1 MMLPRLHRRVFVLV
15 LLAGWLG
22 AAPAFA
28 QSARPHTQPPM
39 ETGAARVQAAIDAA
53 DVKAE
58 RTARA
63 RRADQDAR
71 EELPRS
77 PAERLARAEQAFR
90 DAEYPLLRTLLEP
103 TLLPASQF
111 SRPELELKARALLAV
126 GLYFE
131 AQQVLHPTQRDALLD
146 AASLQFL
153 ELLRK
158 DPFFTLNPLIY
169 PASVVDLFARV
180 NADNATELEALRAA
194 QGGEADHADH
204 GLQTIYIAREVDR
217 LNFAANFLPFG
228 FGQFQNDETF
238 KGVVFASTQAI
249 ALGLNMSGYWMV
261 ESLRSPIDGKYE
273 GGAGNSAEAAHTWQ
287 TLQFVGLGAFAVLY
301 AWSVLDALLDY
312 QPYSVRIRTLDEPPP
327 ELSGTQTSAGSVRLQ
342 MGWNGVGIAW

>member
-1 MMLPRLHRRVFVLV
+1 MLPRPRAATLIVV
-15 LLAGWLG
+15 LLAIEL
-22 AAPAFA
+22 ASAPVLA
-28 QSARPHTQPPM
+28 QAPPGRSQPPW
-39 ETGAARVQAAIDAA
+39 EVGAARVHLAIDAA
-53 DVKAE
+53 SVKAD
-58 RTARA
+58 RSARA
-63 RRADQDAR
+63 QRAEQQAA
-71 EELPRS
+71 EEFPPS

-103 TLLPASQF
+103 TLLPTSQF

-131 AQQVLHPTQRDALLD
+131 AQQVIHSAQRDALLD

-169 PASVVDLFARV
+169 PASVVELFARV

-194 QGGEADHADH
+194 QSGEAEHTDH
-204 GLQTIYIAREVDR
+204 GLQTVYIAREVDR

-228 FGQFQNDETF
+228 FGQFQNDETI

-249 ALGLNMSGYWMV
+249 ALGLNMGGYWMV

-273 GGAGNSAEAAHTWQ
+273 GGAGNSAEAARTWQ
-287 TLQFVGLGAFAVLY
+287 TLQYVGLGAFAALY
-301 AWSVLDALLDY
+301 VWSVLDGLLNY
-312 QPYSVRIRTLDEPPP
+312 QPFSVRIRTLDEPPP
-327 ELSGTQTSAGSVRLQ
+327 ELSAPQSPTGSVRLQ
-342 MGWNGVGIAW
+342 MGWNGVGLAW